1 MAVVGRITDKELREA
16 VAFAREVMLEHKSG
30 IAHIDLPGCSVWL
43 DEKGYT
49 VIDRY
54 GRGRDV
60 RYTYEGK
67 EAADEDSGC
76 ADS

>member
-1 MAVVGRITDKELREA
+1 MIGKVTDKEIREA
-16 VAFAREVMLEHKSG
+16 VAFAREVMMEHKSG
-30 IAHIDLPGCSVWL
+30 RGHLDLPDCSVWL

-54 GRGRDV
+54 GRGGTM

-67 EAADEDSGC
+67 GNADEDSDC
-76 ADS
+76 TNS